1 MKMYKAVPGL
11 LTVALCIGA
20 SATAMYA
27 QGRGPSVFVM
37 TNDNA
42 KNEILT
48 YQRSFNGEFILA
60 DRVATGGRG
69 SGGETDPL
77 QSQGSLTISGDHT
90 LLFAVN

>member
-69 SGGETDPL
+69 AVVRPTRFSHKVL
-77 QSQGSLTISGDHT
+77 SQSAVITLSSL
-90 LLFAVN
+90 L